1 MVFLRWQHNNMV
13 AQKYKIL
20 SLSQA
25 DMNIDVLPSSLI
37 DSNVSL
43 RWKQQKNKEL
53 GTRSLARNT
62 LG

>member
-53 GTRSLARNT
+53 GIRSLARNT